1 MNPFYQSF
9 QQNSGGSSYQPRS
22 GLDQFLYSIGSQI
35 SRPGMNPNMIMRQ
48 LEESAKN
55 MVLQLGVTPEQI
67 VRQKIQNGEMTQQQ
81 FDYLRQQANKVTGR
95 NY

>member
-9 QQNSGGSSYQPRS
+9 QQNSGGSNYQPSS
-22 GLDQFLYSIGSQI
+22 GLDQFLAGIGNQI
-35 SRPGMNPNMIMRQ
+35 SQPGLNPGIIMQ
-48 LEESAKN
+48 KLEESAKN
-55 MVLQLGVTPEQI
+55 MVLQLGMTPEQI

-81 FDYLRQQANKVTGR
+81 FNYLRQQANKVTGR